1 MQKTI
6 KKKETKPWRCHA
18 IAIVMIKLTMQSHL
32 TKEKMVMIVSKILWQ
47 RKEFSLVEILIN

>member
-6 KKKETKPWRCHA
+6 KKKETKLWRCHA
-18 IAIVMIKLTMQSHL
+18 IVIVMIKLTMQSHL